1 MDQNSDSSLSRMFA
15 GYDDPENTEGYEDEL
30 YPEESSSEQ
39 SVDSEVEFHLYSQ
52 IHYSQDLGEIRTQEM
67 DEEADVVEVMDQSSG
82 LTEKQDED
90 EKLTELT
97 DGGTQLSNEP
107 EIIVLSDT
115 PDEDSIYKSKARR
128 SRCSSAQGKTHIQP
142 VSSTASHTKAAG
154 CNALCPPESGVGT
167 PRQRNS
173 TSGRPTLV
181 CSAGPQAVHDTLVID
196 NSSEEESL
204 ISDSDNVES
213 WMLLGADVD
222 DRDGDIMLN
231 LEGCATSIRG
241 GTIDVNWSISHKDLE
256 AQISNYAGA
265 RHSSTRYYTSDKNIT
280 CRNCHRPGHL
290 SKNCPTPKKVPP
302 CCLCAGRD
310 HLQHSCP
317 ARFCLNCCLP
327 GHYFKECLERAYWNK
342 HCNRCDMKGHYAD
355 ACPEIWRQYH
365 LTTKPGPIKAADS
378 HSERSVSV
386 YCYNCSRK
394 GHFGYECSEKRMHGN
409 MFPTSPFIY
418 YYDDECDIKRRAN
431 RLKRKVA
438 DLQEAGLL
446 PEQSETLLQEE
457 QLEWNRGRTTQP
469 QNTVEEEQP
478 SHKKKTK
485 LWKEQKKQSR
495 NSEQKKKM
503 KVPWAK
509 KPQERKHRRGVEI
522 HCQPEDFPRGYK
534 QQGCKGSRVHH
545 KSLFQAFS
553 GSKAMHVQ
561 WPLEAAKKKKKLKR
575 QKNASPDSRD
585 NLFLI
590 KQRKKKSKQKSW

>member
-1 MDQNSDSSLSRMFA
+1 MDQNSESSLSRMFT
-15 GYDDPENTEGYEDEL
+15 GYDDPENTEVYEDEL

-52 IHYSQDLGEIRTQEM
+52 IHYSQDLGETSTLEM
-67 DEEADVVEVMDQSSG
+67 DEEADAGEAMSQSSG
-82 LTEKQDED
+82 LTEKQDKD
-90 EKLTELT
+90 EKLTELS
-97 DGGTQLSNEP
+97 GGGIQLPDEP
-107 EIIVLSDT
+107 EVIILSDT

-128 SRCSSAQGKTHIQP
+128 SRCSSAQGGVHIPP
-142 VSSTASHTKAAG
+142 VPSTPNHTKAAG
-154 CNALCPPESGVGT
+154 CNAPCPPESGKGT

-173 TSGRPTLV
+173 TIGRPTPT
-181 CSAGPQAVHDTLVID
+181 CSAGPQAIHDVLFID

-204 ISDSDNVES
+204 SSDSDNVES
-213 WMLLGADVD
+213 WMLLGAGVD

-231 LEGCATSIRG
+231 LEGCGTPVHRG
-241 GTIDVNWSISHKDLE
+241 KIDVNWSISHKDLE
-256 AQISNYAGA
+256 AQISNYVGV
-265 RHSSTRYYTSDKNIT
+265 RHSSMRYYAADKNVT

-365 LTTKPGPIKAADS
+365 LTTKPGPIKAASS

-394 GHFGYECSEKRMHGN
+394 GHFGYECSEKRMQGN
-409 MFPTSPFIY
+409 MFPTSPFVY

-446 PEQSETLLQEE
+446 PEQSETPVQEE
-457 QLEWNRGRTTQP
+457 QLE
-469 QNTVEEEQP
+469 VP
-478 SHKKKTK
+478 SHKKKSK
-485 LWKEQKKQSR
+485 LWKEPRKQSR
-495 NSEQKKKM
+495 NSEQQKKM
-503 KVPWAK
+503 KVSRAK
-509 KPQERKHRRGVEI
+509 KPQEEKHRRGE
-522 HCQPEDFPRGYK
+522 PEDFPRGFK
-534 QQGCKGSRVHH
+534 QQGCKGSRVRH
-545 KSLFQAFS
+545 KFLFQAFS
-553 GSKAMHVQ
+553 GSKAVCVQ
-561 WPLEAAKKKKKLKR
+561 QPLEGAKRKKKLKK
-575 QKNASPDSRD
+575 QKNISPDSKD